1 MGLTNLSPR
10 SSNRTKMAKMAWVHT
25 VNEKVA
31 KTAVGRW
38 FRLDG
43 SGHKKTRS
51 GSYFFTEIRAGLAT
65 FFAMAYI
72 IAVNASIVADSGG
85 TCVCNG
91 GADDPVC
98 DVNEDYALC
107 VNEIKRD
114 MITATAAISALATF
128 FMGLCANL

>member
-1 MGLTNLSPR
+1 
-10 SSNRTKMAKMAWVHT
+10 MAKMAWIDT
-25 VNEKVA
+25 INQKVA
-31 KTAVGRW
+31 KSAVGRW

-43 SGHKKTRS
+43 SGHTKTRA
-51 GSYFFTEIRAGLAT
+51 GSYFFTEVRAGLAT

-72 IAVNASIVADSGG
+72 IAVNASIVADTGG

-98 DVNEDYALC
+98 DVDQDYALC
-107 VNEIKRD
+107 VNDIKRD